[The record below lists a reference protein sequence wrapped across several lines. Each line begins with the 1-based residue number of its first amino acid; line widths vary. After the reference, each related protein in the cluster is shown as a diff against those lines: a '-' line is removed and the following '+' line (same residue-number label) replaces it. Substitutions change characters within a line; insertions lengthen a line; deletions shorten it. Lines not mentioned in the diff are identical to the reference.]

1 MVFTSGEVEQ
11 EKREENYQ
19 APTQGQK
26 VVEGLMNV
34 EQLRDLIG
42 KFEEQEKI
50 LPGSGAYQVG
60 VLESMLAGC
69 EKWGNLTPRQLEF
82 VNNLKQSID
91 SPVELSKWKE
101 EFLSSHREKFNYV
114 VRYYTGSNTNYFS
127 ETVRRAQ
134 ESENFIPSRKNYE
147 AITTNKY
154 ASRVLEEMLEKSPK
168 HSVGDVIQMRD
179 TYSRR
184 DAKGQAY
191 HHRYDDAFSLGGFWR
206 EPEKGWCYIVLENDI
221 VPVNACIGCRRY
233 KLLPFGDG
241 TIITT
246 EERWIKKAR
255 V

>member
-1 MVFTSGEVEQ
+1 
-11 EKREENYQ
+11 
-19 APTQGQK
+19 
-26 VVEGLMNV
+26 MNV
-34 EQLRDLIG
+34 EQLKDLIG

-69 EKWGNLTPRQLEF
+69 EEWGNLTPRQLEF

-114 VRYYTGSNTNYFS
+114 VRYYTVSNTNYFS
-127 ETVRRAQ
+127 DTVRRAQ
-134 ESENFIPSRKNYE
+134 ENENFIPSRKNYE

-168 HSVGDVIQMRD
+168 HSVGDVVQMRD
-179 TYSRR
+179 GYKRKRSDETV
-184 DAKGQAY
+184 Y
-191 HHRYDDAFSLGGFWR
+191 HHVPCDKDETSQIPAFRYWK
-206 EPEKGWCYIVLENDI
+206 EPSKGWCYIVLENDI
-221 VPVNACIGCRRY
+221 VPINAALGCRRY

-255 V
+255 L